1 MINIKTKFINK
12 NIDSQEIINDTESNI
27 ISTHPWLIEIIE
39 DLKEKLRN

>member
-27 ISTHPWLIEIIE
+27 ISNHPWLIGIIE
-39 DLKEKLRN
+39 DLQEKLKN